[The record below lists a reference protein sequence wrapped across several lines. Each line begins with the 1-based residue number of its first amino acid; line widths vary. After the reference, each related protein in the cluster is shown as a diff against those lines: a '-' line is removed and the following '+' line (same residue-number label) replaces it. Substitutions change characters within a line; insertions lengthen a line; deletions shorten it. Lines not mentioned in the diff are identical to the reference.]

1 MSDFTDRLHL
11 TEMIEAIR
19 DIESDTDGL
28 SEETWVDVGSLVR
41 SVSMSLIALGE
52 GAAQLSPELEAQAP
66 EVPWSRMIGMRN
78 RLAHAYFR
86 ADRHVIWE
94 AATLHTP
101 AIKTSLKRLLDY
113 LEARD

>member
-1 MSDFTDRLHL
+1 MSDFKDRLHL
-11 TEMIEAIR
+11 TEMLEAIS
-19 DIESDTDGL
+19 DIESDSDGL
-28 SEETWVDVGSLVR
+28 SEETWVEIGSLVR

-52 GAAQLSPELEAQAP
+52 GAAQLSPALKEQAP
-66 EVPWSRMIGMRN
+66 DVPWSLIIGLRN

-101 AIKTSLKRLLDY
+101 AIKIELARLLALVGAND
-113 LEARD
+113 